1 MISRKNTLFRYKGLC
16 YAKIHMLRLISG
28 KNKKKKKQKQK
39 KKKKPENIC
48 LVTGAPRDKMHYLTI
63 FFRHLVWW
71 KVSTYRNMKSLG
83 PITKKIQIIVDHHL
97 KWHWTTSTSSPDFFQ
112 KKNWDFYTIRGV
124 HLCSNCMLN
133 LTCNFYL
140 ISKICEFFF
149 AAAIFKSLLLKMA
162 TTVMTVEFG
171 TIHHYSSQ
179 EENSEACLRSSLN
192 RYKNWLN
199 IM

>member
-1 MISRKNTLFRYKGLC
+1 MLGDRSTQGQNALKNPRWPPLLC
-16 YAKIHMLRLISG
+16 KSDEIW
-28 KNKKKKKQKQK
+28 QF
-39 KKKKPENIC
+39 
-48 LVTGAPRDKMHYLTI
+48 
-63 FFRHLVWW
+63 FFRHLVWS

-97 KWHWTTSTSSPDFFQ
+97 KIGTGQLQPHPPIFS

-179 EENSEACLRSSLN
+179 EENSEACLWSSLN